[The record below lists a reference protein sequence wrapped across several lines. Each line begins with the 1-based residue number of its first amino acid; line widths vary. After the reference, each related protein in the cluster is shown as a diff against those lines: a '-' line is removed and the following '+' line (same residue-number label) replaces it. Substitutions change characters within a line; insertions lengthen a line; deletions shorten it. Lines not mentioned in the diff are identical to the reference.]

1 MPTHA
6 YILGIVMDNTSRDM
20 YRIGNHIKRA
30 VVKYIFKLIL
40 NFARGKH
47 TEHLSIYLASL
58 SIDLSIHPSILSI
71 YLSVYLSI
79 YLSS

>member
-1 MPTHA
+1 
-6 YILGIVMDNTSRDM
+6 MDNTSRDM

-47 TEHLSIYLASL
+47 TESIYR
-58 SIDLSIHPSILSI
+58 SIHPSIHLFYLSI
-71 YLSVYLSI
+71 YLSLYLSI

>member
-47 TEHLSIYLASL
+47 TEHLSIYL
-58 SIDLSIHPSILSI
+58 
-71 YLSVYLSI
+71 
-79 YLSS
+79 SS